1 MSDEQ
6 AQLKLDEPPNVS
18 RETKTKVSPHAGHRQ
33 RLRQKLIDTSGDG
46 LADYEVLE
54 FLLFQAYPRGDTKP
68 KAKQLIKDM
77 GSFTA
82 VLAATPD
89 ELRSRGISETAIGAI
104 KIAEV
109 SARRLSKA
117 QVMSKPV
124 MSSWNRL
131 IEWCRVELG
140 HRKVEEFH
148 LLFLD
153 RKNTLIAH
161 EPQNKG
167 TVDHTPV
174 YVREVV
180 KRSLEL
186 NASAIIMVHNHPS
199 GDPTP
204 SKADIQMTK
213 LVDEALSKLNIQ
225 LHDHLIIG
233 LSGHTSFKSSGLL

>member
-1 MSDEQ
+1 MS
-6 AQLKLDEPPNVS
+6 
-18 RETKTKVSPHAGHRQ
+18 KVAAVKSPHAGHRQ
-33 RLRQKLIDTSGDG
+33 RLRLKMLETGGEG
-46 LADYEVLE
+46 LADYELLE
-54 FLLFQAYPRGDTKP
+54 FLLFQAYPRADTKP
-68 KAKQLIKDM
+68 KAKELIKTI
-77 GSFTA
+77 GSFSA
-82 VLAATPD
+82 VLASTPD
-89 ELRSRGISETAIGAI
+89 ELRNVGLSETAIGAI
-104 KIAEV
+104 KIAEI
-109 SARRLSKA
+109 SARRLAKA
-117 QVMSKPV
+117 QLISKPI
-124 MSSWNRL
+124 MASWDRL
-131 IEWCRVELG
+131 IEWCRMELG

-153 RKNTLIAH
+153 KKNTLIAH

-180 KRSLEL
+180 KRTLEL

-213 LVDEALSKLNIQ
+213 LVHEALSKLNIQ